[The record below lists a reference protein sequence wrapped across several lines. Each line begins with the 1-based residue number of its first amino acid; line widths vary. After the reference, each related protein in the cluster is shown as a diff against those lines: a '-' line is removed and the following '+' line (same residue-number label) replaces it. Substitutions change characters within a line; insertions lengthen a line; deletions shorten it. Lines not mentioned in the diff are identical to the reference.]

1 MSIFDRKVMEDSME
15 FVESGFVH
23 VYTGNG
29 KGKTTAAFGLA
40 LRAAASGMHVFI
52 GQFVK
57 GMEYGEMKI
66 AQLIPNVV
74 LEQFGRGCFIEKTPA
89 LEDFRLA
96 REGLGRSEEVL
107 AGGSYGLVV
116 LDEIFIAH
124 FFGLISSSDILN
136 LMNLRNAR
144 TELVLT
150 GRKAPQEII
159 DRADLVTE
167 MVEIKHY
174 YARGVRARKGIEF

>member
-1 MSIFDRKVMEDSME
+1 MEVGME
-15 FVESGFVH
+15 FVKSGFVH

-29 KGKTTAAFGLA
+29 KGKTTAAFGMA

-52 GQFVK
+52 GQFIK

-66 AQLIPNVV
+66 AQLMSNVV
-74 LEQFGRGCFIEKTPA
+74 LEQFGRGCFIHKTPSP
-89 LEDFRLA
+89 EDFRLA
-96 REGLGRSEEVL
+96 REGLVRSEDIL
-107 AGGSYGLVV
+107 SGGSYDLVI

-124 FFGLISSSDILN
+124 FFGLISSSEILN
-136 LMNLRNAR
+136 LMNMRSEG

-174 YARGVRARKGIEF
+174 YARGVQARKGIEF

>member
-1 MSIFDRKVMEDSME
+1 MEVGMK

-40 LRAAASGMHVFI
+40 LRAAASGMRVFI
-52 GQFVK
+52 GQFIK
-57 GMEYGEMKI
+57 GMEYGETKI
-66 AQLIPNVV
+66 AELMPNVV
-74 LEQFGRGCFIEKTPA
+74 LEQFGRGCFIEKTPSP
-89 LEDFRLA
+89 EDFRLA
-96 REGLGRSEEVL
+96 REGLVRSEEVL
-107 AGGSYGLVV
+107 AGGSYGLVI

-136 LMNLRNAR
+136 LMNLRNMR

-159 DRADLVTE
+159 ERADLVTE

-174 YARGVRARKGIEF
+174 YTKGIKARKGIEF